1 MQKRAQGI
9 FCRRNGAHMAW
20 SPVSKTA
27 MLDEKTWEIQN
38 VIGLRGL
45 SESAAKTHGLC
56 ESRRISC
63 QTRHSIDCGEAGSV
77 SFFFAR
83 SSSLQPVR
91 QRPCCLSPNGAQC
104 N

>member
-38 VIGLRGL
+38 VLGLRGL
-45 SESAAKTHGLC
+45 
-56 ESRRISC
+56 
-63 QTRHSIDCGEAGSV
+63 
-77 SFFFAR
+77 
-83 SSSLQPVR
+83 
-91 QRPCCLSPNGAQC
+91 
-104 N
+104 